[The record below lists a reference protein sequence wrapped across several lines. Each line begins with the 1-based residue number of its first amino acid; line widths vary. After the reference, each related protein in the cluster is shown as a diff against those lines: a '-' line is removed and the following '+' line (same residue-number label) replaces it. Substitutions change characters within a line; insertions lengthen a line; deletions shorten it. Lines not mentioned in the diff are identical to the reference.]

1 MWIKVSVKTR
11 PEALAALEAAFLD
24 YASGTVQEGT
34 KEEPVIA
41 AYFPATLAAELE
53 ARIEGIRAAGLDP
66 GRGLL
71 EKELIKEENWSTEWK
86 KYYHPLS
93 VGTRFLICPS
103 WELRTEEGRFTLAL
117 DPGQAFGTGYHP
129 TTQLCLELLEN
140 TEPGTFAYDLGTGSG
155 ILAIALAKLGAD
167 VVAFEADPVAIDAAK
182 ENAARN
188 GTKIRL
194 RQVDLLSWSPPERG
208 APLAVANLTADLF
221 VSLAPKLPSYVL
233 PGGKLI
239 AGGINCQR
247 QAEVEAAFRKAGFAI
262 QDVLRRQE
270 WVCLVGGRS

>member
-34 KEEPVIA
+34 TEEPVIA
-41 AYFPATLAAELE
+41 AYFPAPLAAGVEAEFE
-53 ARIEGIRAAGLDP
+53 ARIERIRAAGLDP

-71 EKELIKEENWSTEWK
+71 EKELIKEENWATEWK

-140 TEPGTFAYDLGTGSG
+140 TEPGTFAYDLGSGS
-155 ILAIALAKLGAD
+155 
-167 VVAFEADPVAIDAAK
+167 AAK

-194 RQVDLLSWSPPERG
+194 RQVDLLSWPPPERG
-208 APLAVANLTADLF
+208 AHLAVANLTADLF